1 MPKTKD
7 QIRTEIASALQGQTI
22 NTLVDALAEAN
33 AKIEELT
40 EKLAAATKKE
50 S

>member
-22 NTLVDALAEAN
+22 NTLVEALADAN

-40 EKLAAATKKE
+40 EKLEAASKKE

>member
-1 MPKTKD
+1 MPKTKE
-7 QIRTEIASALQGQTI
+7 QIRVEIAGALQNQTI

-40 EKLAAATKKE
+40 EKLEGKPKE
-50 S
+50 